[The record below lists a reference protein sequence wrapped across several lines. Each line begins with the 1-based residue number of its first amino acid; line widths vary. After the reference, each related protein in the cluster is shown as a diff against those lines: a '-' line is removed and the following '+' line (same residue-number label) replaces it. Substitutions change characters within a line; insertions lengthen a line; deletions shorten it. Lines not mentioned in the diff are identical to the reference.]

1 MTGSNGNGERIVR
14 QPISIDRF
22 RTLLDA
28 YGAAAERWPE
38 VERAAALALVA
49 ESAEARTLMDDA
61 RKLDDLLDSLPVAEP
76 SPDLT
81 ERLLAAAP
89 VAGPAPSARQR
100 SSWIRRSIGA
110 LWPELP
116 AWRPAAALAA
126 ALACGLV
133 TGAFLPAEEIGLG
146 QQTDLSAFVL
156 FDFDLEVG
164 ETLL

>member
-1 MTGSNGNGERIVR
+1 MTGTNGNDKRIVG

-28 YGAAAERWPE
+28 YGAMAQRWPE
-38 VERAAALALVA
+38 AERDAALALVA
-49 ESAEARTLMDDA
+49 RSAEARTLMDDA

-76 SPDLT
+76 SPELAG
-81 ERLLAAAP
+81 RILAAAP
-89 VAGPAPSARQR
+89 VAAPAPAAS
-100 SSWIRRSIGA
+100 RRSGWVGRFLGA

-126 ALACGLV
+126 SLACGLV

-156 FDFDLEVG
+156 FDFDLDID